1 MTGAVSIQET
11 VDLAVRCRDVVKT
24 YGKAPNQV
32 LALRGLDLDVRC
44 GELTMIV
51 GPSGCGKTS
60 LISVIAT
67 LLEPD
72 GGTCDVLGEEVWR
85 LDAPAR
91 ARFRNEVIGFVFQVF
106 NLLPALTVV
115 ENISVPLLIAGVS
128 RREAE
133 TRAAKLAEDVGLGQ
147 RLDARPRELSGGQQQ
162 RVAIAR
168 ALACNPKLLV
178 CDEPTSSLD
187 HESGQ
192 SIMQLLARMAKSP
205 DRAVIIATHDPRIFA
220 FADRIAR
227 MDDGRIVTV
236 EEGAGLA

>member
-1 MTGAVSIQET
+1 MIGLLNHDAA
-11 VDLAVRCRDVVKT
+11 DLAVRCRDVVKT

-32 LALRGLDLDVRC
+32 AALRGLDIDVRR

-85 LDAPAR
+85 FDPPAR
-91 ARFRNEVIGFVFQVF
+91 ARFRNEALGFVFQVF

-128 RREAE
+128 RRDAE
-133 TRAAKLAEDVGLGQ
+133 TRAAELAEDVGLGQ

-168 ALACNPKLLV
+168 ALACNPKLLL

-192 SIMQLLARMAKSP
+192 SVMQLLAGMAKAP
-205 DRAVIIATHDPRIFA
+205 DRAVIVVTHDSRIFA

-227 MDDGRIVTV
+227 MDDGRIVAD
-236 EEGAGLA
+236 EEGAAHA

>member
-1 MTGAVSIQET
+1 MTET
-11 VDLAVRCRDVVKT
+11 VNQDAADLAVRCRDIVKT

-32 LALRGLDLDVRC
+32 VALRGLDLDVRR

-72 GGTCDVLGEEVWR
+72 GGTCDVLGEEIWR
-85 LDAPAR
+85 LDPPAR
-91 ARFRNEVIGFVFQVF
+91 ARFRNEALGFVFQVF

-115 ENISVPLLIAGVS
+115 ENISVPLLIAGAS

-133 TRAAKLAEDVGLGQ
+133 SRAAELAEDVGLGQ

-192 SIMQLLARMAKSP
+192 SVMQLLARVAKTP
-205 DRAVIIATHDPRIFA
+205 DRTVMVVTHDPRIFA

-227 MDDGRIVTV
+227 MDDGRIVAV
-236 EEGAGLA
+236 EEGVRHA